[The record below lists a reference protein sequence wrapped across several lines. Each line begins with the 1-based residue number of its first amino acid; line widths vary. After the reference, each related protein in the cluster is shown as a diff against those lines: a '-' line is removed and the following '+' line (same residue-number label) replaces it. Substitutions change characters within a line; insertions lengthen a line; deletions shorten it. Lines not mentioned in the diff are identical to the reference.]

1 MKRETQQTTAFVLS
15 FMRLLLVATA
25 ILPLL
30 MAHSLFFPYISGKV
44 FFLRFSVTLVA
55 ILFTF
60 RFIQK
65 PSFREEMREKLNRLL
80 KDGLF
85 LSVLAYFI
93 IFVLTAIPAVNWYW
107 AFYGSIER
115 GEGVVGMLFF
125 FGFFLFSVLL
135 FRDKDWLLF
144 FKIGLGVAIIL
155 FFDAMKQYLNGVN
168 RPASYAG
175 HPIYLGVYFL
185 FVIFSSWIIYFS
197 TERDDLFWRLCSVLI
212 VPFCLVGI
220 LIAEARGAMVG
231 IAAGSL
237 ATTVYLA
244 IYGKDEKWKT
254 FTLRQIA
261 CFLLVGLVLS
271 GSLFLTTREN
281 PFWQKIPGIDRL
293 ARISMKDSTTVSRLL
308 TAKVAIRSV
317 DPREGNIEK
326 FFLGWGPENF
336 LVAWNQYFDPEIFQ
350 HDSASLDRAHNKLL
364 DVMVMNGI
372 FGLLSYLAV
381 WICAFKLTF
390 SKGMPVP
397 CQSALLFF
405 GISYFVQNLFVFDS
419 VVTYIPF
426 FAYLSFL
433 IFISSKDYPNVAKA
447 K

>member
-1 MKRETQQTTAFVLS
+1 M
-15 FMRLLLVATA
+15 
-25 ILPLL
+25 
-30 MAHSLFFPYISGKV
+30 
-44 FFLRFSVTLVA
+44 
-55 ILFTF
+55 
-60 RFIQK
+60 
-65 PSFREEMREKLNRLL
+65 NRLL
-80 KDGLF
+80 HEPLF

-125 FGFFLFSVLL
+125 FGFFLFSILL
-135 FRDKDWLLF
+135 FKDSDWLWF
-144 FKIGLGVAIIL
+144 FKIGLVVAVIL
-155 FFDAMKQYLNGVN
+155 FVDAMKQYLNGVN

-185 FVIFSSWIIYFS
+185 FVLFSSWIIYFS
-197 TERDDLFWRLCSVLI
+197 KSSSQNLFWRIFSVLI

-231 IAAGSL
+231 IAVGSI
-237 ATTVYLA
+237 ATTIYLA
-244 IYGKDEKWKT
+244 VYGKNTKWKI

-261 CFLLVGLVLS
+261 CSLLVTLVLS
-271 GSLFLTTREN
+271 GSLFIATREN

-293 ARISMKDSTTVSRLL
+293 ARVSSKDATTVSRLL

-317 DPREGNIEK
+317 DPREGNLKK

-336 LVAWNQYFDPEIFQ
+336 LVAWNKYFDPEIFQ
-350 HDSASLDRAHNKLL
+350 YDSASLDRAHNKLL
-364 DVMVMNGI
+364 DVMVMNGV

-390 SKGMPVP
+390 TKGMGIACP
-397 CQSALLFF
+397 SALLFF
-405 GISYFVQNLFVFDS
+405 GVSYFVQNLFVFDS

-433 IFISSKDYPNVAKA
+433 IFISSKGYTKWE
-447 K
+447 